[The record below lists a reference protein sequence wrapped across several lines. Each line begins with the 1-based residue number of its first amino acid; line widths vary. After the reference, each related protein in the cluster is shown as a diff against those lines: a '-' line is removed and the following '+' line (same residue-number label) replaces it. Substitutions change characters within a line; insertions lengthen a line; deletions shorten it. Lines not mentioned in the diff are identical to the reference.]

1 MIKNCTIITLI
12 IFLSCSLYEDTE
24 QPDIY
29 FQINDFDML
38 PMGRTISDMMMGPN
52 NNFLYLC
59 DYNNNSMIKISA
71 QGTMKIIDE
80 LVVGS
85 HPIAMD
91 ISPDKSHIAVAME
104 GESNVYLISLE
115 DFTIST
121 IISVSLMNMNDI
133 VYVNSNRLLLSSTTD
148 PTVITYD
155 IDSDTESSQSILNG
169 ELLIDQED
177 SIAYVASSS
186 SIKKIGFKRF
196 FPYLL
201 IGILLW
207 FFTHGSGIHSTIS
220 GVLLACAIPHKNSEK
235 GKSLLLNLE
244 HSLSPY
250 VADPFGF
257 SATINHFIIN
267 DDILYVCLNN
277 KEDSESIRSIYSYN
291 ANTLTF
297 AGKYQVGSPGLG
309 VVVDTNNE
317 RIFIAPQ
324 DADENGVFIIEFDA
338 QTKLEKNYYLAAGN
352 LKEKCMVIDQT
363 SSYIYI
369 LVNTPGDNDS
379 FEPYNDYPFDLQRI
393 EIYN

>member
-1 MIKNCTIITLI
+1 MINNCTIISLI
-12 IFLSCSLYEDTE
+12 IFSSCSLYEDTD

-29 FQINDFDML
+29 FQIDDFDIL
-38 PMGRTISDMMMGPN
+38 QMGRTISDMMMGPSN
-52 NNFLYLC
+52 DFLYLC

-91 ISPDKSHIAVAME
+91 ISPDNSHLAVAME
-104 GESNVYLISLE
+104 GESNIYLISLE

-121 IISVSLMNMNDI
+121 VFSVSLMNMNDI
-133 VYVNSNRLLLSSTTD
+133 VYINSNRLLLSSTTD
-148 PTVITYD
+148 PSVVAYD
-155 IDSDTESSQSILNG
+155 INSETESSQSILNG
-169 ELLIDQED
+169 ELVVDQND
-177 SIAYVASSS
+177 TIAYVASSS
-186 SIKKIGFKRF
+186 SIKK
-196 FPYLL
+196 Y
-201 IGILLW
+201 
-207 FFTHGSGIHSTIS
+207 HIS
-220 GVLLACAIPHKNSEK
+220 NDQA
-235 GKSLLLNLE
+235 
-244 HSLSPY
+244 SLSPY

-267 DDILYVCLNN
+267 DDILYVCLTNMEDN
-277 KEDSESIRSIYSYN
+277 KDIKSIYSYN

-309 VVVDTNNE
+309 VVVDKNNE

-338 QTKLEKNYYLAAGN
+338 QTKLEKNYYLTGGN

-393 EIYN
+393 KIYN

>member
-1 MIKNCTIITLI
+1 MIKNCTIISLI

-38 PMGRTISDMMMGPN
+38 RIGRTISDMMMGPN

-186 SIKKIGFKRF
+186 SIKK
-196 FPYLL
+196 Y
-201 IGILLW
+201 
-207 FFTHGSGIHSTIS
+207 HIS
-220 GVLLACAIPHKNSEK
+220 NNQA
-235 GKSLLLNLE
+235 
-244 HSLSPY
+244 SLSPY

>member
-1 MIKNCTIITLI
+1 MIKINTLLSFVLLI
-12 IFLSCSLYEDTE
+12 SCSLYEDTD
-24 QPDIY
+24 QPEIY
-29 FQINDFDML
+29 FQIDDFDIL
-38 PMGRTISDMMMGPN
+38 QMGRTISDMMIGPS

-71 QGTMKIIDE
+71 QGTMTIIDE
-80 LVVGS
+80 LIVGS

-91 ISPDKSHIAVAME
+91 LSPDNSHLAVAME

-121 IISVSLMNMNDI
+121 VFSVSLMNMNDI

-148 PTVITYD
+148 PTVVAYD
-155 IDSDTESSQSILNG
+155 IDSETELSQSILNG
-169 ELLIDQED
+169 ELVINQED
-177 SIAYVASSS
+177 TIAYVASSS
-186 SIKKIGFKRF
+186 SIKK
-196 FPYLL
+196 Y
-201 IGILLW
+201 
-207 FFTHGSGIHSTIS
+207 HIS
-220 GVLLACAIPHKNSEK
+220 NDQA
-235 GKSLLLNLE
+235 
-244 HSLSPY
+244 SLSPY

-277 KEDSESIRSIYSYN
+277 IADSENIKSIYSYN
-291 ANTLTF
+291 ATTLTF

-309 VVVDTNNE
+309 VVVDKNNE

-324 DADENGVFIIEFDA
+324 DADDNGVFIIEFDA

-352 LKEKCMVIDQT
+352 LKEKCMLIDQT

-379 FEPYNDYPFDLQRI
+379 FEPYNDYSFDLQKI
-393 EIYN
+393 QIYN

>member
-1 MIKNCTIITLI
+1 MIKNCTIISLI

-59 DYNNNSMIKISA
+59 DYNNNSMIKISI
-71 QGTMKIIDE
+71 QGTMKIMNE

-85 HPIAMD
+85 HPVAMD

-104 GESNVYLISLE
+104 GESNVYLISME

-155 IDSDTESSQSILNG
+155 IDSETELSQSILNG

-177 SIAYVASSS
+177 TIAYVASSS
-186 SIKKIGFKRF
+186 SIKK
-196 FPYLL
+196 Y
-201 IGILLW
+201 
-207 FFTHGSGIHSTIS
+207 HIS
-220 GVLLACAIPHKNSEK
+220 NNQA
-235 GKSLLLNLE
+235 
-244 HSLSPY
+244 SLSPY

-291 ANTLTF
+291 ASTLTF

-379 FEPYNDYPFDLQRI
+379 FEPYNNYPFDLQRI

>member
-1 MIKNCTIITLI
+1 MIKNCTIISLI

-38 PMGRTISDMMMGPN
+38 RIGRTISDMMMGPN

-59 DYNNNSMIKISA
+59 DYNNNSMIKIST
-71 QGTMKIIDE
+71 QGTMKILSE

-133 VYVNSNRLLLSSTTD
+133 VFVNSNRLLLSSTTD

-155 IDSDTESSQSILNG
+155 INSETEISQSILNG

-186 SIKKIGFKRF
+186 SIKK
-196 FPYLL
+196 Y
-201 IGILLW
+201 
-207 FFTHGSGIHSTIS
+207 HIS
-220 GVLLACAIPHKNSEK
+220 NNQA
-235 GKSLLLNLE
+235 
-244 HSLSPY
+244 SLSPY

-317 RIFIAPQ
+317 KIFIAPQ
-324 DADENGVFIIEFDA
+324 DADENGIFIIEFDA

>member
-1 MIKNCTIITLI
+1 MIKINTLLSFVLLI
-12 IFLSCSLYEDTE
+12 SCSLYEDTD
-24 QPDIY
+24 QPEIY
-29 FQINDFDML
+29 FQIDNFDIL
-38 PMGRTISDMMMGPN
+38 QMGRTISDMMIGPS

-71 QGTMKIIDE
+71 QGTMTIIDE
-80 LVVGS
+80 LIVGS

-91 ISPDKSHIAVAME
+91 LSPDNSHLAVAME

-121 IISVSLMNMNDI
+121 VFSVSLMNMNDI

-148 PTVITYD
+148 PTVVAYD
-155 IDSDTESSQSILNG
+155 IDSETELSQSILNG
-169 ELLIDQED
+169 ELVINQED
-177 SIAYVASSS
+177 TIAYVASSS
-186 SIKKIGFKRF
+186 SIKK
-196 FPYLL
+196 Y
-201 IGILLW
+201 
-207 FFTHGSGIHSTIS
+207 HIS
-220 GVLLACAIPHKNSEK
+220 NDQA
-235 GKSLLLNLE
+235 
-244 HSLSPY
+244 SLSPY

-277 KEDSESIRSIYSYN
+277 IADSENIKSIYSYN
-291 ANTLTF
+291 ATTLTF

-309 VVVDTNNE
+309 VVVDKNNE

-324 DADENGVFIIEFDA
+324 DADDNGVFIIEFDA

-352 LKEKCMVIDQT
+352 LKEKCMLIDQT

-379 FEPYNDYPFDLQRI
+379 FEPYNDYSFDLQKI
-393 EIYN
+393 QIYN

>member
-1 MIKNCTIITLI
+1 MIKNCTIISLI

-38 PMGRTISDMMMGPN
+38 RMGRTISDMMMGPN

-133 VYVNSNRLLLSSTTD
+133 VFVNSNRLLLSSTTD

-186 SIKKIGFKRF
+186 SIKK
-196 FPYLL
+196 Y
-201 IGILLW
+201 
-207 FFTHGSGIHSTIS
+207 HIS
-220 GVLLACAIPHKNSEK
+220 NNQA
-235 GKSLLLNLE
+235 
-244 HSLSPY
+244 SLSPY

>member
-1 MIKNCTIITLI
+1 MIKKTTLLSFI
-12 IFLSCSLYEDTE
+12 LLISCSLYEDTD
-24 QPDIY
+24 QPEIY
-29 FQINDFDML
+29 FQIDNFDIL
-38 PMGRTISDMMMGPN
+38 QMGRTISDMMIGPS

-71 QGTMKIIDE
+71 QGTMTIIDE
-80 LVVGS
+80 LIVGS

-91 ISPDKSHIAVAME
+91 LSPDNSHLAVAME

-121 IISVSLMNMNDI
+121 VFSVSLMNMNDI

-148 PTVITYD
+148 PTVVAYD
-155 IDSDTESSQSILNG
+155 IDSETELSQSILNG
-169 ELLIDQED
+169 ELVINQED
-177 SIAYVASSS
+177 TIAYVASSS
-186 SIKKIGFKRF
+186 SIKK
-196 FPYLL
+196 Y
-201 IGILLW
+201 
-207 FFTHGSGIHSTIS
+207 HIS
-220 GVLLACAIPHKNSEK
+220 NDQA
-235 GKSLLLNLE
+235 
-244 HSLSPY
+244 SLSPY

-277 KEDSESIRSIYSYN
+277 IADSENIKSIYSYN
-291 ANTLTF
+291 ATTLTF

-309 VVVDTNNE
+309 VVVDKNNE

-324 DADENGVFIIEFDA
+324 DADDNGVFIIEFDA

-352 LKEKCMVIDQT
+352 LKEKCMLIDQT

-379 FEPYNDYPFDLQRI
+379 FEPYNDYSFDLQKI
-393 EIYN
+393 QIYN

>member
-1 MIKNCTIITLI
+1 MIKKTTLLSFI
-12 IFLSCSLYEDTE
+12 LLISCSLYEDTD
-24 QPDIY
+24 QPEIY
-29 FQINDFDML
+29 FQIDNFDIL
-38 PMGRTISDMMMGPN
+38 QMGRTISDMMIGPS

-71 QGTMKIIDE
+71 QETMTIIDE
-80 LVVGS
+80 LIVGS

-91 ISPDKSHIAVAME
+91 LSPDNSHLAVAME

-121 IISVSLMNMNDI
+121 VFSVSLMNMNDI

-148 PTVITYD
+148 PTVVAYD
-155 IDSDTESSQSILNG
+155 IDSETELSQSILNG
-169 ELLIDQED
+169 ELVINQED
-177 SIAYVASSS
+177 TIAYVASSS
-186 SIKKIGFKRF
+186 SIKK
-196 FPYLL
+196 Y
-201 IGILLW
+201 
-207 FFTHGSGIHSTIS
+207 HIS
-220 GVLLACAIPHKNSEK
+220 NDQA
-235 GKSLLLNLE
+235 
-244 HSLSPY
+244 SLSPY

-277 KEDSESIRSIYSYN
+277 IADSENIKSIYSYN
-291 ANTLTF
+291 ATTLTF

-309 VVVDTNNE
+309 VVVDKNNE

-324 DADENGVFIIEFDA
+324 DADDNGVFIIEFDA

-352 LKEKCMVIDQT
+352 LKEKCMLIDQT

-379 FEPYNDYPFDLQRI
+379 FEPYNDYSFDLQKI
-393 EIYN
+393 QIYN